1 MRCLLC
7 LLALA
12 ALLLALLALLARIA
26 CMRRHASWYRHA
38 TIAFGAAGCP
48 HRRCLPRLRVM
59 PCVPSLRLIAGRSR
73 LRQPLLF
80 ARRRSL
86 RLLGHEV
93 ILLCELSDNF
103 GRYFFDMGL
112 CAGPRRRR
120 GRPRAR
126 AWRTACRSCRGCPA
140 PPGEARSAVPAP
152 RSHATRC
159 TRQLPR
165 RRRIPVPHASSVSL
179 QRIS

>member
-7 LLALA
+7 LFALVA
-12 ALLLALLALLARIA
+12 FLLALLALLARIA

-73 LRQPLLF
+73 LRQPLHF
-80 ARRRSL
+80 ARWRSL

-93 ILLCELSDNF
+93 ILLCELSGNF

-126 AWRTACRSCRGCPA
+126 AWRTACRSLFI
-140 PPGEARSAVPAP
+140 RSK
-152 RSHATRC
+152 RSLKAIIIIQRYRRC
-159 TRQLPR
+159 YCILSHLNRLSKRSTP
-165 RRRIPVPHASSVSL
+165 
-179 QRIS
+179 